1 MLSIGKQ
8 LTAEQRLHKAT
19 TDILGN
25 DGFVA
30 LAGVL
35 MIGEKKIVDD
45 LPTACTNGRDEL
57 YGRKFV
63 DELNDAE
70 FRFLILHECYHKM
83 YRHLTT
89 WKHLHDI
96 DHTRANR
103 ACDYVIN
110 LKLVDQ
116 DAGHGWIKMPDGGLL
131 DTKYRGMDAKE
142 VFDLLEESGD
152 DDDGGSG
159 GTGFDDHDWE
169 GAKEMSEAEQNEL
182 AKEIDEA
189 LRQGATLAGK
199 MGSGGNRD
207 IGELLTPKKDWR
219 ELLRDYVSTT
229 CSGKDYSTWKKPNR
243 RYIGMDILMPS
254 SISESMGEIVVA
266 IDTSGSIG
274 QRELDNFLTEIKGIC
289 ETVNPSKVHVLY
301 WDTAVCRHEIHEQ
314 AELSNLTKSTKPAGG
329 GGTDAT
335 CVPPFLT
342 EHGIK
347 PECVVMLTDGYLGG
361 DWGQW
366 TVPVLWC
373 ILNNKLAQANV
384 GTTIHIE
391 D

>member
-19 TDILGN
+19 TDILGS

-35 MIGEKKIVDD
+35 MIGEKKIVDG

-57 YGRKFV
+57 YGREFV
-63 DELNDAE
+63 DSLTDAE
-70 FRFLILHECYHKM
+70 FRFLMLHECYHKM

-96 DHTRANR
+96 DHDRANR

-110 LKLVDQ
+110 LKLTDQ
-116 DAGHGWIKMPDGGLL
+116 DGGKGWIKMPEGGCINSE
-131 DTKYRGMDAKE
+131 YRGMDAKQ
-142 VFDLLEESGD
+142 VFDLLESS
-152 DDDGGSG
+152 DDGGQG
-159 GTGFDDHDWE
+159 GTGFDDHDWD

-189 LRQGATLAGK
+189 LRQGSTLAGK

-219 ELLRDYVSTT
+219 ELLREYVSTT
-229 CSGKDYSTWKKPNR
+229 CAGKDYSTWKKPNR

-274 QRELDNFLTEIKGIC
+274 QRELDNFLSEIKGIC

-301 WDTAVCRHEIHEQ
+301 WDTAVCRHEMYEQ
-314 AELSNLTKSTKPAGG
+314 AELGNLVKSTKPAGG

-335 CVPPFLT
+335 CVPPFLA
-342 EHGIK
+342 EHNIK

-373 ILNNKLAQANV
+373 ILNNKSAQATV